1 MSPRD
6 ISTENLERLWV
17 PETDTTAVTVRLT
30 PQQSHTEVAVLVR
43 YHTASRLRRNASA
56 GLNRLNGRQLTALS
70 TSLPTPTQHT
80 LAVPARVLNGEDSLQ
95 VPLGPTAPQPL
106 ARVKVPA

>member
-6 ISTENLERLWV
+6 ICTQNLEKLWL

-30 PQQSHTEVAVLVR
+30 RHQGRTRIAVLVR
-43 YHTASRLRRNASA
+43 YHSASRLRRNASA

-70 TSLPTPTQHT
+70 TSLPTPKQRT
-80 LAVPARVLNGEDSLQ
+80 LAVPARVLNGQDSVQ
-95 VPLGPTAPQPL
+95 VPLGATAPQPL
-106 ARVKVPA
+106 ARVTVPA